1 MELTYGF
8 TPYLRRL
15 GIKPRRPHSFVATN
29 PAVIPMG
36 TPATFDMIIGEG
48 SDFLVDSIVLTCP
61 PAGVGFYDA
70 FVGMETL
77 IAGYKC
83 FNREGAWANSAVAL
97 GNGEFSPYVSSRS
110 QPSPFVLP
118 WILRSNETL
127 RFHFVSYFAVPLAGD
142 VQIVVN
148 GWLLDSVGQESPFIP
163 YVWNLSGQADLA
175 LGAVGQIDECL
186 MSGLSDFVCTSI
198 VAKEEWET
206 GDDVLHNVRSE
217 NADEGG
223 RDFMDRQT
231 LGRGCFLRNTQ
242 GNSEPALP
250 FGFNL
255 LNNSVVT
262 EINDNATVP
271 AAIVRRPQLCLF
283 GFFVNPAVFPNAD
296 IERGVV

>member
-15 GIKPRRPHSFVATN
+15 GIKPKRPHSFVATN
-29 PAVIPMG
+29 PAVIAMG
-36 TPATFDMIIGEG
+36 VPATFDMIIGEG
-48 SDFLVDSIVLTCP
+48 SDFLVDSIIVATEWP
-61 PAGVGFYDA
+61 TVNFDDGFL
-70 FVGMETL
+70 GMEAVT
-77 IAGYKC
+77 AGYKC
-83 FNREGAWANSAVAL
+83 YNRDGAFMNPPAVGDGDFTPYQAN
-97 GNGEFSPYVSSRS
+97 RS

-127 RFHFVSYFAVPLAGD
+127 RFRFLSPFGVVLAGEMR
-142 VQIVVN
+142 VVVN

-175 LGAVGQIDECL
+175 AGAVGQIDECL
-186 MSGLSDFVCTSI
+186 MSGLSDFVCTS
-198 VAKEEWET
+198 VTSKEEWEIA
-206 GDDVLHNVRSE
+206 DDVLHNIRSE

-231 LGRGCFLRNTQ
+231 LGRGCFLRNTN